1 METQNILK
9 HPLTLLISFFVLLFL
24 FTKFGPNLPVSILS
38 QEKGQPL
45 VVQGE
50 GKVSVVPDIAKVSLG
65 IEESGS
71 SLKTVQDSVNKKSKT
86 LTDEL
91 KKLGIKDADI
101 KTVSYNVSPNYD
113 YRSVPTKIIGYR
125 VSTTY
130 EVKIKDFDKVND
142 VLVKATEVGANSIG
156 NVSFEVNEE
165 TKKEKLQDA
174 RKEAVKEAKDKAE
187 GLAKAAGITLG
198 KIINISEQQG
208 FDNTR
213 PIPLLEK
220 SGIGGDTQIA
230 QPEIAPG
237 ETELSVIVS
246 LSFELR

>member
-9 HPLTLLISFFVLLFL
+9 HPLVLLVSFFTLLFL
-24 FTKFGPNLPVSILS
+24 FTKFGPNLGLSILS

-45 VVQGE
+45 IVQGQ
-50 GKVSVVPDIAKVSLG
+50 GKVAVAPDIAKVSLG
-65 IEESGS
+65 IEETGS
-71 SLKTVQDSVNKKSKT
+71 SLRAVQDSVNKKSKS

-91 KKLGIKDADI
+91 KKLGIKEGNI
-101 KTVSYNVSPNYD
+101 KTTSYNLYPEYD
-113 YRSVPTKIIGYR
+113 YQGRPPRVTGFR
-125 VSTTY
+125 VSITY
-130 EVKIKDFDKVND
+130 EVKIPDFDKVND
-142 VLVKATEVGANSIG
+142 VLVKATEIGANSIG
-156 NVSFEVNEE
+156 NVSFEVNDK
-165 TKKEKLQDA
+165 TKKEKLQEA
-174 RKEAVKEAKDKAE
+174 REEAIKEAKDKAE

-198 KIINISEQQG
+198 EIVNISEQQG
-208 FDNTR
+208 FEPR